1 MQALAITIFRRQ
13 GNKVKY
19 IHRHFVAP
27 PFTKPT
33 IPLTS
38 QRYLGGLI
46 HKLGYKFNRRST
58 ALGFP
63 QDGFYPGL

>member
-1 MQALAITIFRRQ
+1 MRLLAIDIFRRQ
-13 GNKVKY
+13 GNKE
-19 IHRHFVAP
+19 HFVAF

-38 QRYLGGLI
+38 QKYFGGLR
-46 HKLGYKFNRRST
+46 HKSGYTFNSKSA

-63 QDGFYPGL
+63 PDSFCPGC